1 MIREAALDLLA
12 SELSAALFLV
22 GRCKEGEF
30 ALQTANASIHEK
42 LRAHGDQSINIYLS
56 KLLKN
61 KDQKITDAQEREIL
75 RIKDLV
81 SQGGGNPKN
90 GESTFTRL
98 CIGCHKMFDKGG
110 EIGPDLTS
118 YQRNDKDAL
127 LMSLVAPGAE
137 IREGYENV
145 IIKTKLETVHSGFLV
160 QDTAKY
166 VAIRELSGATRVFER
181 DQIKTLAGTGV
192 SLMPQGLLNGI
203 GDAELKDFFA
213 YLRSTTPPF

>member
-1 MIREAALDLLA
+1 
-12 SELSAALFLV
+12 
-22 GRCKEGEF
+22 
-30 ALQTANASIHEK
+30 
-42 LRAHGDQSINIYLS
+42 
-56 KLLKN
+56 LKN
-61 KDQKITDAQEREIL
+61 QDQKITDAQEREIL

-90 GESTFTRL
+90 GERTFTRL

-192 SLMPQGLLNGI
+192 SLMPQGLLHGI

>member
-1 MIREAALDLLA
+1 MGK
-12 SELSAALFLV
+12 LF
-22 GRCKEGEF
+22 K
-30 ALQTANASIHEK
+30 
-42 LRAHGDQSINIYLS
+42 NIDS
-56 KLLKN
+56 
-61 KDQKITDAQEREIL
+61 KITDSQEREIV
-75 RIKDLV
+75 RIKEIV
-81 SQGGGNPKN
+81 STGGGNPKN
-90 GESTFTRL
+90 GEKTFTRL

-145 IIKTKLETVHSGFLV
+145 IIKTKSDTVHSGFLV
-160 QDTAKY
+160 EDTAKY
-166 VAIRELSGATRVFER
+166 VAIRELSGASRVFER
-181 DQIKTLAGTGV
+181 NQIKSLANTDV

-203 GDAELKDFFA
+203 DDNTLKDFFA